1 VEVGPGPWH
10 SVNSDIY
17 HDNPDCQTGGS
28 IDPENIRPGTGGK
41 RLCEECARL
50 DHAAG
55 SVAPS
60 MGYLTGEPGRGT
72 RGREEDLS
80 TREAATRQPPAA
92 TYEPLS
98 EPTVRRA
105 GVSRG
110 TVGAEV
116 EARLEESVRRGAR
129 RAINEKE
136 QEESGGGGLYGSQI
150 DASHIL
156 GAAIAELVGTFIL
169 VFGGTA
175 VAVGAIL
182 ARPTAGPAYDSL
194 AVALAFGLAL
204 AAVVAAVGHVSGAH
218 VNPAVTLGMAATG
231 KFPWQY
237 TPHYVVAQL
246 VGAVL
251 AAFATWV
258 TFGGAG
264 ARSEAKLAATYPAQ
278 GVGDLQAFV
287 VEILITF
294 ILVFVV
300 MAVATDQRAPAAI
313 APIAVGFALAV
324 GVFIAGPVTG
334 GSVNPARSL
343 GPMIVAGD
351 LSSVW
356 LYILGPIIGGVL
368 GALLYDRTMAQ
379 TEGPG

>member
-1 VEVGPGPWH
+1 VAVGQGPWH

-28 IDPENIRPGTGGK
+28 IDPENIRQGTGGK

-50 DHAAG
+50 DNVAG
-55 SVAPS
+55 SVATS
-60 MGYLTGEPGRGT
+60 MGYLTGEPTRGP

-110 TVGAEV
+110 TVSAEE
-116 EARLEESVRRGAR
+116 EARLEEGVRRGAR

-150 DASHIL
+150 DASHIV

-251 AAFATWV
+251 AALATWV

-264 ARSEAKLAATYPAQ
+264 ARGEAKLAATYPAQ

-356 LYILGPIIGGVL
+356 LYVLGPIIGGVL